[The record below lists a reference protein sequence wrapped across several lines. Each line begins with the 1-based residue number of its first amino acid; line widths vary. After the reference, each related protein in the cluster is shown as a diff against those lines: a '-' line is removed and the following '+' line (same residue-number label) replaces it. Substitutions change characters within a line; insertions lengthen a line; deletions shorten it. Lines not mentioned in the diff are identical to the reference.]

1 MTDMEI
7 AFACIAAIMVA
18 VIIGLVF
25 LAYDERRITKKYT
38 RLMDNNPRRR
48 WWDGA

>member
-1 MTDMEI
+1 MSDIEI

-18 VIIGLVF
+18 AIMGLVF
-25 LAYDERRITKKYT
+25 LAYDKRRITKKYT
-38 RLMDNNPRRR
+38 RLMDNNHRRR